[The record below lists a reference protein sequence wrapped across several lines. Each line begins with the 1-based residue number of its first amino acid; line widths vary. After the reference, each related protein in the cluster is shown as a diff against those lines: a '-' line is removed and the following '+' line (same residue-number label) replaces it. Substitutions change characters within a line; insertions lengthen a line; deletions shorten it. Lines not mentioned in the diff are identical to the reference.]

1 MSSITLTVPARSA
14 RSYPIVVECGA
25 IAHIR
30 DHLPAD
36 ADGVIVL
43 CDAALRSIADRVSK
57 NVDAKA
63 VIEVRSGEASK
74 TLTETERLV
83 GDLLKIGATRKT
95 VLINIGGGML
105 TDLGGFVA
113 AVFMRGIRYIHVP
126 TSMLCMTDAAV
137 GGKTG
142 VDLGETKNII
152 GAIHQPTAVI
162 CDIDLL
168 QTLPDSALREGVV
181 EAVKMAVMLNA
192 EDFQWYEQHLDR
204 ILVRDADVLTE
215 CVTKAVQMKA
225 DVVSEDEHEH
235 THRMFLNFGHT
246 IGHAV
251 EALSK
256 FAIPHGQAVAIGM
269 RAEMMLAGCADA
281 ERVTE
286 ILKRMDMPVTIPAT
300 MDRETLWDLMRRDKK
315 NIGGVVRMAVPTTIG
330 SGEIQ
335 TIDHDAFLKLSA

>member
-1 MSSITLTVPARSA
+1 MSSITLTLPARSE
-14 RSYPIVVECGA
+14 RSYPIIVERGA
-25 IAHIR
+25 IDEIR
-30 DHLPAD
+30 THLPTD
-36 ADGVIVL
+36 TDGIIIL
-43 CDAALRSIADRVSK
+43 CDAALRSVADRVAKS
-57 NVDAKA
+57 VDAKG
-63 VIEVRSGEASK
+63 VIDVKSGEASK

-83 GDLLKIGATRKT
+83 GELLKIGATRKT

-152 GAIHQPTAVI
+152 GAIHQPAAVI

-168 QTLPDSALREGVV
+168 HTLPDSALREGTV
-181 EAVKMAVMLNA
+181 EAAKMAAMLNA
-192 EDFQWYEQHLDR
+192 EDFQWYEQNLDR
-204 ILVRDADVLTE
+204 ILARDPDALTD
-215 CVTKAVQMKA
+215 CVVKAVQMKA
-225 DVVSEDEHEH
+225 DVVSDDEHEH
-235 THRMFLNFGHT
+235 TRRMFLNFGHT
-246 IGHAV
+246 VGHAV

-269 RAEMMLAGCADA
+269 RAEMLLAGCADT
-281 ERVTE
+281 ERMTD
-286 ILKRMDMPVTIPAT
+286 LLRRMDMPVTIPAS
-300 MDRETLWDLMRRDKK
+300 MDREILWDLMRRDKK

-335 TIDHDAFLKLSA
+335 TIDHDAFLRLKA